1 MNDIYYNPKTNKI
14 IEVTEL
20 FDIEI
25 LGYTFTRANYN
36 DKQLYLERNG
46 EKNYYEV
53 GPLFGIDLE
62 ELQKDY
68 VKIGVLNE

>member
-46 EKNYYEV
+46 EKYYYAT
-53 GPLFGIDLE
+53 GSLFGMDYE
-62 ELQKDY
+62 ELKKDY
-68 VKIGVLNE
+68 IKIGVLN